1 MLEVFCYGDT
11 NNCKATTELGS
22 PFKWVCDDC
31 LPLMC
36 LNDSCYA
43 FMNEEGVI
51 CESCSEYGYV
61 SEGKFVLSDS
71 NDGYEMS
78 DVEADADTLASA
90 GYGTDEDYGYYG
102 D

>member
-1 MLEVFCYGDT
+1 MLKVFCYGDT
-11 NNCKATTELGS
+11 TSCNATTTELDS
-22 PFKWVCDDC
+22 PSKWVCDEC

-36 LNDSCYA
+36 LNDSCYS

-61 SEGKFVLSDS
+61 SEGKYVLHEDE
-71 NDGYEMS
+71 YEMS
-78 DVEADADTLASA
+78 DVEADADTLVSA